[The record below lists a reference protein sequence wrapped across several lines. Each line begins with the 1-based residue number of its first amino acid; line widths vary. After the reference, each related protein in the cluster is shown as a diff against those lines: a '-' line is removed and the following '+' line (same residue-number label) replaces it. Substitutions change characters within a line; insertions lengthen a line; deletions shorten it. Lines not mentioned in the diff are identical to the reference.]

1 MYDLQIFSC
10 MKGNCFNINFIDI
23 ILLNILIYT
32 CNHLFKQFQYI
43 PLYKIWI
50 YIIKVSVL
58 MWLSFFAHPNV
69 KTSYSKW
76 SQTEQNMFV
85 QTLAVG
91 FKLLNDW

>member
-10 MKGNCFNINFIDI
+10 MKANCLNINFIDI
-23 ILLNILIYT
+23 ILLKILIYT

-50 YIIKVSVL
+50 YLIKASVL
-58 MWLSFFAHPNV
+58 MLLSFFAHPNV